1 MCDVDYFKRYNDTYG
16 HLAGDDCL
24 RAIAAV
30 MRQSVR
36 RPADLVAR
44 YGGEE
49 FVMILPTTNL
59 NGAAKIA
66 ESIRIAV
73 RNLKIEHISS
83 TVNRYVTVSLG
94 VAEAYPSDQFKPELL
109 VETADQAMYAAKRR
123 GRNCVVLKIVNPAP
137 EVVA

>member
-1 MCDVDYFKRYNDTYG
+1 M
-16 HLAGDDCL
+16 
-24 RAIAAV
+24 
-30 MRQSVR
+30 
-36 RPADLVAR
+36 
-44 YGGEE
+44 
-49 FVMILPTTNL
+49 MILPNTNL

-94 VAEAYPSDQFKPELL
+94 VAEAYPSDQFKSELL

-123 GRNCVVLKIVNPAP
+123 GRNCVVLKIVNPMP
-137 EVVA
+137 DVVA